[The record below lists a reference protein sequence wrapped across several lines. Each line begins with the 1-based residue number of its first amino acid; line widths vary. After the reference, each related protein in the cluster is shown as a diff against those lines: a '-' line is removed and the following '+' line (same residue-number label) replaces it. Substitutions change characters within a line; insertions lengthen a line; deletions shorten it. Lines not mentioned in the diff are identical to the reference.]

1 MRVLLTNDDGVEA
14 QGLAAAREALLHAG
28 VGVITAAP
36 DVPRSG
42 TSRSASFRKPISL
55 ARHGGT
61 DANPIYAVNGTP
73 TDTVRAA
80 ILSGTAA
87 GIDAVVSGIN
97 EGINLGDDAT
107 YSSTLGAAMEGALLG
122 YPSIAAS
129 QQTVDGRFRLIDL
142 TGYDFDM
149 GARILA
155 RLTQITIEDRAQLP
169 PRSVLNLNSPGR
181 PAKGL
186 QLAHFDERV
195 WGTDSIYSV
204 RSETGELG
212 YLLFGTHPENDPVFR
227 MMPGSDAW
235 VLAQGLASVT
245 PINLKWG
252 STTGRSRLQ
261 RWTRTAVARVN
272 NDLFGTRGA

>member
-1 MRVLLTNDDGVEA
+1 MAGDYGRPVLHGFLGDFLRVLLTNDDGVEA

-28 VGVITAAP
+28 IEVITAAP

-42 TSRSASFRKPISL
+42 TSRSASFRRPISL
-55 ARHGGT
+55 TRRGGT

-80 ILSGTAA
+80 ILSGTA
-87 GIDAVVSGIN
+87 GEIDAVVSGIN

-129 QQTVDGRFRLIDL
+129 QQTTDGRFRLIDL
-142 TGYDFDM
+142 TGYDFET

-155 RLTQITIEDRAQLP
+155 RLAQIVIEDRAKIP
-169 PRSVLNLNSPGR
+169 PRSVLNLNSPGK

-186 QLAHFDERV
+186 QLAHFDERI
-195 WGTDSIYSV
+195 WGTESV
-204 RSETGELG
+204 YGVWYASGERSGIS
-212 YLLFGTHPENDPVFR
+212 H
-227 MMPGSDAW
+227 DA
-235 VLAQGLASVT
+235 G
-245 PINLKWG
+245 K
-252 STTGRSRLQ
+252 
-261 RWTRTAVARVN
+261 
-272 NDLFGTRGA
+272 